1 MVNCLNDIL
10 NILAKYINLFEG
22 KISNNNRDM
31 SNLANTVDYFLV
43 KFMPIWKYKV
53 FFFS

>member
-1 MVNCLNDIL
+1 MINCLNDIL

-31 SNLANTVDYFLV
+31 SNLANTIDSHFGKIYANLEV
-43 KFMPIWKYKV
+43 
-53 FFFS
+53 

>member
-1 MVNCLNDIL
+1 MINCLNIIL

-31 SNLANTVDYFLV
+31 SNTMDSHFDKIYANLEV
-43 KFMPIWKYKV
+43 
-53 FFFS
+53 